1 MPETMTCGWVAQ
13 KYLKCACVTVMTVG
27 GDTEAHNFMI
37 SPLAI
42 FQKDAVQL
50 RAHTVRLIPLSHVSL
65 V

>member
-37 SPLAI
+37 PPLPY
-42 FQKDAVQL
+42 FKKMQPTL
-50 RAHTVRLIPLSHVSL
+50 
-65 V
+65 